1 MPNFYNPYQSNYYQ
15 PPQQMQVQTQPQI
28 QNGGFV
34 SVRNEAEARNYPIA
48 IGTSVTFKDENAPY
62 IYNKTMGFSQ
72 LDAPR
77 FDKYRLVKEDAAEK
91 PQDTQNETLD
101 NSLIE
106 NTINDLKREIETIW
120 AEIDVLKKKANN
132 KSTSTAKK
140 KEIVSD
146 DSE

>member
-1 MPNFYNPYQSNYYQ
+1 MPNFFNPYQSNYYQ
-15 PPQQMQVQTQPQI
+15 PQQQMPVQAQPQI

-77 FDKYRLVKEDAAEK
+77 FDKYRLVKEDTAEK
-91 PQDTQNETLD
+91 PQEVQNGALD

-106 NTINDLKREIETIW
+106 NTINDLKREIEALWT
-120 AEIDVLKKKANN
+120 EIEVLKKKANN
-132 KSTSTAKK
+132 KPIPATKK